1 MIISSFESHF
11 STSVQTSHLLDPLT
25 YIFSYREESLHGLG
39 FMVQSIKLETE
50 RDALINCHGH
60 AT

>member
-11 STSVQTSHLLDPLT
+11 SISIQMSHLLDPSPSV
-25 YIFSYREESLHGLG
+25 FSCREESLQGLG

-50 RDALINCHGH
+50 RGALINCHGH